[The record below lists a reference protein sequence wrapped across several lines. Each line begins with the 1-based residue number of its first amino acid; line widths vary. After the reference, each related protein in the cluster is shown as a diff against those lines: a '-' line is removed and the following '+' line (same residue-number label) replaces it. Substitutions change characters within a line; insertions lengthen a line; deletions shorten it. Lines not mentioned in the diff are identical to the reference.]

1 MVDEIVALGV
11 SPAVMRPP
19 RPFPAGAPR
28 PAISR
33 ASLSTFLLIAAQ
45 MAQSPAEQQAD
56 PVTMVAYHRALAE
69 HADGLKGYATR
80 LLGDANAAEDVA
92 QDAFLALYRHLNQV
106 PASAFRPW
114 LFRVARNLCLDQL
127 RRRKFKLS
135 LFRDLEK
142 DDDQPFVPGDRNGD
156 RPDEIAE
163 TREAQDAI
171 EQAIGEL
178 PTKFREAFLLC
189 EVEGMSYE
197 DAAAV
202 MGCPVKT
209 VSTRLYRARQ
219 RFSSLVSRLI
229 KV

>member
-1 MVDEIVALGV
+1 
-11 SPAVMRPP
+11 
-19 RPFPAGAPR
+19 
-28 PAISR
+28 
-33 ASLSTFLLIAAQ
+33 
-45 MAQSPAEQQAD
+45 MAQSNTDYQPD

-69 HADGLKGYATR
+69 HADSLKAYVSR
-80 LLGDANAAEDVA
+80 LLGDATAAEDVA

-106 PASAFRPW
+106 PAAAYRPW

-127 RRRKFKLS
+127 RRRKFKMS
-135 LFRDLEK
+135 LFRDLQK
-142 DDDQPFVPGDRNGD
+142 DEDQSFTPPDRNSEQ
-156 RPDEIAE
+156 PDEVAE
-163 TREAQDAI
+163 AREAQEAI
-171 EQAIGEL
+171 EAAIQEL

-209 VSTRLYRARQ
+209 VSTRLFRARQ

>member
-1 MVDEIVALGV
+1 MVK
-11 SPAVMRPP
+11 
-19 RPFPAGAPR
+19 
-28 PAISR
+28 
-33 ASLSTFLLIAAQ
+33 TAQ
-45 MAQSPAEQQAD
+45 EAQPD

-69 HADGLKGYATR
+69 HADSLKAYATR
-80 LLGDANAAEDVA
+80 LLGDSTAAEDVA
-92 QDAFLALYRHLNQV
+92 QDSFLALYRHLNQV
-106 PASAFRPW
+106 PTAAFRPW

-135 LFRDLEK
+135 LFRDLQK
-142 DDDQPFVPGDRNGD
+142 DDEQPFVPQDHGSI
-156 RPDEIAE
+156 RPDQIAE
-163 TREAQDAI
+163 TREANTAI
-171 EQAIGEL
+171 EAAIQEL

-209 VSTRLYRARQ
+209 VSTRLFRARQ
-219 RFSSLVSRLI
+219 RFKSLVSRLI

>member
-1 MVDEIVALGV
+1 MV
-11 SPAVMRPP
+11 SPNQEYQP
-19 RPFPAGAPR
+19 
-28 PAISR
+28 
-33 ASLSTFLLIAAQ
+33 
-45 MAQSPAEQQAD
+45 D
-56 PVTMVAYHRALAE
+56 PITMVAYHRALAE
-69 HADGLKGYATR
+69 HAESLKSYSTR
-80 LLGDANAAEDVA
+80 LLGDSIAAEDVA
-92 QDAFLALYRHLNQV
+92 QDSFLALYRHLNQV

-135 LFRDLEK
+135 LFRDLQK
-142 DDDQPFVPGDRNGD
+142 DDDRPFTPIDTDSV
-156 RPDEIAE
+156 RPDQLAE
-163 TREAQDAI
+163 AREANQAI
-171 EQAIGEL
+171 ESAISEL

-209 VSTRLYRARQ
+209 VSTRLFRARQ
-219 RFSSLVSRLI
+219 RFKSLVSRLI

>member
-1 MVDEIVALGV
+1 
-11 SPAVMRPP
+11 
-19 RPFPAGAPR
+19 
-28 PAISR
+28 
-33 ASLSTFLLIAAQ
+33 
-45 MAQSPAEQQAD
+45 MAQSNNEYQPD
-56 PVTMVAYHRALAE
+56 PVTMVSYHRALAD
-69 HADGLKGYATR
+69 HADGLKAYASR
-80 LLGDANAAEDVA
+80 LLGDPIAAEDVA

-106 PASAFRPW
+106 PAAAFRPW

-127 RRRKFKLS
+127 RRRKFKMS

-142 DDDQPFVPGDRNGD
+142 DDEQPFTPQDSASDQPDAV
-156 RPDEIAE
+156 AE
-163 TREAQDAI
+163 TREAQAAI
-171 EQAIGEL
+171 EQAISEL

-209 VSTRLYRARQ
+209 VSTRLFRARQ
-219 RFSSLVSRLI
+219 RFTSLVSRLI